1 MVGAT
6 VTYEVMAGG
15 PWLSIVVFD
24 RMGACVENLV
34 IDTMQVVSIGTRF
47 VGDEPGAARVTTTA
61 GIYVVP
67 DGASKVALWIIAA
80 RRGAAHPDV
89 LFDYTPESEEVR
101 GE

>member
-24 RMGACVENLV
+24 RTGACNETLV
-34 IDTMQVVSIGTRF
+34 LDTMQVVSIGTRYL
-47 VGDEPGAARVTTTA
+47 GDEPGAARVTTTA

-67 DGASKVALWIIAA
+67 DGASTVAQWVIAA

-89 LFDYTPESEEVR
+89 LFDSEPESEEVR